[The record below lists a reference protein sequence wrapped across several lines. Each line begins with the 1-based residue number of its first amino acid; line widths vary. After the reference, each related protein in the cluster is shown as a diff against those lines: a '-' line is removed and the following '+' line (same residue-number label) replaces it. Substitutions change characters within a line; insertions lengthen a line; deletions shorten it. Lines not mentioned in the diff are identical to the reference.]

1 MKPSSRTSEP
11 IRAHVVLKGPAGSL
25 TAGST
30 ISSENVQVYV
40 CDPSVRERVRATL
53 EKLGFSI
60 RRVSPLS
67 ITVEAAPEQFETVF
81 RGRLKR
87 VGPRHQV
94 PRRRKTAEGS
104 VSPVG
109 PFWTWSQSPE
119 IPEDLQD
126 VIDTIVFP
134 QPTKTLI

>member
-1 MKPSSRTSEP
+1 MKPPSRTSEQ
-11 IRAHVVLKGPAGSL
+11 IRAHVVLKGPAGGL

-30 ISSENVQVYV
+30 ISSKNIQSYV
-40 CDPSVRERVRATL
+40 CDPAVRERVRATL
-53 EKLGFSI
+53 EELGFSI

-67 ITVEAAPEQFETVF
+67 ITVEAAPERFEAVF

-87 VGPRHQV
+87 VGLRHQLS
-94 PRRRKTAEGS
+94 RRRKTADGS
-104 VSPVG
+104 VSSVG
-109 PFWTWSQSPE
+109 PFWTWTKSPE

-134 QPTKTLI
+134 QPTRTLI

>member
-1 MKPSSRTSEP
+1 MKPASRTSEQ

-25 TAGST
+25 TSGSA
-30 ISSENVQVYV
+30 ISSEDVQAYV
-40 CDPSVRERVRATL
+40 CDPSARERVRAAL
-53 EKLGFSI
+53 ERLGFSI
-60 RRVSPLS
+60 RRVSALS
-67 ITVEAAPEQFETVF
+67 ITVEAAPERFETVF

-87 VGPRHQV
+87 VRAQRPV
-94 PRRRKTAEGS
+94 SRRRKTAEGLA
-104 VSPVG
+104 SPVG
-109 PFWTWSQSPE
+109 PSWTWSQSPE